1 MPHLQS
7 LSVLLVDD
15 NPHMCAITTAVL
27 YSFGIRNVLESHDG
41 AKALALL
48 DQHPVDIAIVDFNMA
63 PMDGVAFTRHVRT
76 SSASPNIYLPIIMM
90 TGHSE
95 KARVFEARDAGVT
108 EFLTKPI
115 MAKTMLDRISAVI
128 LKPRLFV
135 QTENYTGPCR
145 RRRDAEG
152 YAGPFRR
159 SGDVARSRA

>member
-1 MPHLQS
+1 MSQLQS
-7 LSVLLVDD
+7 LNVLLVDD
-15 NPHMCAITTAVL
+15 NPHMCAITATVL
-27 YSFGIRNVLESHDG
+27 HSVGIRNVLETYD
-41 AKALALL
+41 AADALSLL
-48 DQHPVDIAIVDFNMA
+48 EKNPIDIAIVDFNMA

-76 SSASPNIYLPIIMM
+76 SKDSPNIYLPIIMM

-95 KARVFEARDAGVT
+95 KTRVFEARDAGVT

-135 QTENYTGPCR
+135 QTETYTGPCR
-145 RRRDAEG
+145 RRRDVED

-159 SGDVARSRA
+159 SGDKDRSRS